1 MSLTTSILNME
12 LMCGTSVLC
21 RETGLTPYGHV
32 TKAMH
37 RVEVRSVA
45 VIPSCNL
52 ATSGIREEQNA
63 PL

>member
-12 LMCGTSVLC
+12 LMGGTSVLC
-21 RETGLTPYGHV
+21 RETGPTPYGHV

-37 RVEVRSVA
+37 KVEVRSVA

-52 ATSGIREEQNA
+52 DTSGIREEQNA